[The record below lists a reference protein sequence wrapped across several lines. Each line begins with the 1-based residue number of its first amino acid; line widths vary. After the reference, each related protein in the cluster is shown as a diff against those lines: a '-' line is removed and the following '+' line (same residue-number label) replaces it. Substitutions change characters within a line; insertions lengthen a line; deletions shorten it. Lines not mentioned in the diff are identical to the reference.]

1 MDLAT
6 FRQDNKT
13 PLLCPG
19 LTHVI
24 GQFTGT
30 QAGSGILTGL
40 DETRVD
46 DDVMRPGLV
55 DDVRAPVF
63 EVIHETG
70 CHHVIIDTGFIQ
82 ACQDAAASLR
92 ARELADY
99 MRETRAQGRRVVV
112 LAESGEVQI
121 RSTAL

>member
-46 DDVMRPGLV
+46 DDVMTPGLV
-55 DDVRAPVF
+55 DDFKDGGSDVLIPPGIPYLAGEFPLKILPYLTNLRLERVRHAPLLLF
-63 EVIHETG
+63 
-70 CHHVIIDTGFIQ
+70 
-82 ACQDAAASLR
+82 
-92 ARELADY
+92 
-99 MRETRAQGRRVVV
+99 
-112 LAESGEVQI
+112 
-121 RSTAL
+121 